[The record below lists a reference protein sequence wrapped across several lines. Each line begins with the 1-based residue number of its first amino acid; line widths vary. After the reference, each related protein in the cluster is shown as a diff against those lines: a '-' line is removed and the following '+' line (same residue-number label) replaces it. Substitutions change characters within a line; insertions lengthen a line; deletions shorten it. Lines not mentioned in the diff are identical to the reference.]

1 VRGLE
6 GKAVLVTGAARGI
19 GRAIAQ
25 RLAEEGCSVGVLD
38 LDGSAAEA
46 AAEAIRAAGG
56 GAAVA
61 LTADVSDSEAVERAV
76 ASFESYTGRLDG
88 LVNNAGWD
96 RAANF
101 VDTDPALWRRVIDV
115 NLYGPLHVTRAVLPR
130 LLARGAGRVVSIAS
144 DAGRVGSSGESVYA
158 ACKAGV
164 IAFTKSVARE
174 VARSG
179 VTLNCVA
186 PGPTDTELLAG
197 VDPTGRLQQALARAI
212 PLGRIGRPDDVAG
225 AVAFLL
231 SDDAGYV
238 TGQVLS
244 VSGGLTMS

>member
-1 VRGLE
+1 MRGLE

-19 GRAIAQ
+19 GRAIAG
-25 RLAEEGCSVGVLD
+25 RLAQEGCRVGVLD
-38 LDGSAAEA
+38 LDEERA
-46 AAEAIRAAGG
+46 AAAADELRAAG
-56 GAAVA
+56 AAA
-61 LTADVSDSEAVERAV
+61 FAFAADVSDGPAVERAV
-76 ASFESYTGRLDG
+76 ASFEAQAGRLDG

-101 VDTDPALWRRVIDV
+101 VDTDPALWQRVIDV

-130 LLARGAGRVVSIAS
+130 LLARGAGRIVSIAS
-144 DAGRVGSSGESVYA
+144 DAGRVGSSGEAVYA
-158 ACKAGV
+158 ACKGGV

-174 VARSG
+174 VARQG

-197 VDPTGRLQQALARAI
+197 VDPSGKLQQALARAI
-212 PLGRIGRPDDVAG
+212 PLGRIGRPDDLAG

-231 SDDAGYV
+231 SDDAAFV

>member
-19 GRAIAQ
+19 GRAIAE
-25 RLAEEGCSVGVLD
+25 RLAEERCVVGVLD
-38 LDGSAAEA
+38 LDADGA
-46 AAEAIRAAGG
+46 AAAAAALRGS
-56 GAAVA
+56 GAAAFA
-61 LTADVSDSEAVERAV
+61 LVADVSDGPAVERAV
-76 ASFESYTGRLDG
+76 ASFEGAAGRLDG

-96 RAANF
+96 RAASF

-115 NLYGPLHVTRAVLPR
+115 NLYGPLHVTRAALPR

-144 DAGRVGSSGESVYA
+144 DAGRVGSSGEAVYA

-174 VARSG
+174 VARQG
-179 VTLNCVA
+179 ITLNCVS

-197 VDPTGRLQQALARAI
+197 IDPSGKLQQALARAI
-212 PLGRIGRPDDVAG
+212 PLGRVGRPEDLAG

-231 SDDAGYV
+231 SDDAGFV

>member
-1 VRGLE
+1 VRGLA

-19 GRAIAQ
+19 GRAVAH
-25 RLAEEGCSVGVLD
+25 RLAEEGCRVGVLD
-38 LDGSAAEA
+38 LAED
-46 AAEAIRAAGG
+46 
-56 GAAVA
+56 AAVA
-61 LTADVSDSEAVERAV
+61 TAEELCAAGATSFALVADVTDGPAVERAV
-76 ASFESYTGRLDG
+76 AAFEERAGGIDG

-96 RAANF
+96 RAAPF
-101 VDTDPALWRRVIDV
+101 VETDAAFWRRVIDV

-130 LLARGAGRVVSIAS
+130 LLARGSGRIVSMAS
-144 DAGRVGSSGESVYA
+144 DAGRVGSSGEAVYA
-158 ACKAGV
+158 ACKAGI

-174 VARSG
+174 VARGG

-186 PGPTDTELLAG
+186 PGPTDTELLA
-197 VDPTGRLQQALARAI
+197 DLDRTGKLQQALARAI
-212 PLGRIGRPDDVAG
+212 PLGRLGQPEDLAG

-231 SDDAGYV
+231 SEDAAFV

>member
-1 VRGLE
+1 VRGLD

-38 LDGSAAEA
+38 LDGKAAEE
-46 AAEAIRAAGG
+46 AAEPLRAVGT
-56 GAAVA
+56 AAVA
-61 LTADVSDSEAVERAV
+61 LAADVTDPAAVERAV
-76 ASFESYTGRLDG
+76 ASFEASAGRLDG

-96 RAANF
+96 RAGNF

-144 DAGRVGSSGESVYA
+144 DAGRVGSSGEAVYA